1 MKRALN
7 GIWTRDLLITN
18 QVLYQA
24 ELPRHEWVNPSELIK
39 SLTDFGLLKKT
50 ISGIRGIFGEDL
62 NLKDVMEFTNNFSSL
77 IKSQKCVIGRDTRP
91 SGKIIQEIV
100 SAVLMKNGIDVYD
113 LGMVPTPVVFRE
125 SRKYGAGIIISSSHN
140 PIEWN
145 GMKFILEGRGINEN
159 ELPKIVNKQEIIKSK
174 IGNIKKIKS
183 TYVEDARKIIG
194 HIENSPKIIIDN
206 GGGAANDFAVN
217 LLKNIGCDVEII
229 NQEILD
235 SSRGPD
241 PTSDELTELT
251 ETSKNKDIGF
261 AFDLDGDRLVV
272 VRKGEKL
279 TPDITLGL
287 GVVKSLELGYK
298 KFVLSLD
305 TSVSIEKF
313 IKEKGGTVVRSKVGE
328 ANVIEEMIKND
339 SQAGGE
345 GSSAGFILPEFN
357 YCREGILTS
366 GLIASML
373 ENSKFSEII
382 KYMENYFQIR
392 EKIKIDS
399 NYHDKIIENVKNDLI
414 KKYSKIDTRDGI
426 KVIMD
431 DDTWILIRKSN
442 TEDIIRISGESNNEE
457 KCKKIMN
464 NTMEM
469 VKEYYDKI
477 KWK

>member
-1 MKRALN
+1 M
-7 GIWTRDLLITN
+7 
-18 QVLYQA
+18 
-24 ELPRHEWVNPSELIK
+24 
-39 SLTDFGLLKKT
+39 KKT

-457 KCKKIMN
+457 KCKKIIN
-464 NTMEM
+464 NTIEM

-477 KWK
+477 K